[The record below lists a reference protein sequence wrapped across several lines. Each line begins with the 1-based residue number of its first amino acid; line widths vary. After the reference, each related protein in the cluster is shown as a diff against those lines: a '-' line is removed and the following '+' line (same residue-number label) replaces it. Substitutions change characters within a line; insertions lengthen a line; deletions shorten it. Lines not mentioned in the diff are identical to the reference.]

1 LKNTNDPQ
9 SMESLTWFSHRKSRS
24 VC

>member
-1 LKNTNDPQ
+1 
-9 SMESLTWFSHRKSRS
+9 MESLTWFSHRKSRN